1 MRITDPSEQTV
12 SHFEGEKLISS
23 DLIDDKLGI
32 PRMHEWTY
40 SEVEAVLATET
51 RFIFAL
57 HCTQVLLR
65 DPISGSP
72 QGECWIDFEHG
83 IVALDSNPN
92 GWTWEVTEVK

>member
-72 QGECWIDFEHG
+72 QGE
-83 IVALDSNPN
+83 
-92 GWTWEVTEVK
+92 